1 MKIIIKKCVTLIV
14 LLLAALPLGPAMAY
28 DEPPYHLVASKASY
42 EVRLY
47 APRLV
52 AEVAYRGEGSGF
64 QTLFSYISG
73 ANISAQKLAMTVPVT
88 ESVKIRMTAP
98 VAQQQAG
105 GQKVM
110 QFFLPP
116 EFTAESAPR
125 PTNPA
130 VSIKLLPA
138 QYFAVITYSGRAS
151 DGNFIRHHQLLRQ
164 MMERD
169 GLTPLGPPVKATYNG
184 PFTLPFN
191 RRNEAMFALDLT
203 KRGS

>member
-1 MKIIIKKCVTLIV
+1 MRKAVKKSVLV
-14 LLLAALPLGPAMAY
+14 LLCLLACWLPGPVMAY
-28 DEPPYHLVASKASY
+28 DEPAYQLVTRTGSY

-52 AEVAYRGEGSGF
+52 AEVAYDRDSGGF

-73 ANISAQKLAMTVPVT
+73 ANIAAKKLAMTVPVA

-98 VAQQQAG
+98 VTQQQAF

-116 EFTAESAPR
+116 EFTADTAPQ

-130 VSIKLLPA
+130 VSVKVLPA
-138 QYFAVITYSGRAS
+138 EYFAVITYSGRAS
-151 DGNFIRHHQLLRQ
+151 DSNFTRHHQLLRQ
-164 MMERD
+164 MLERD
-169 GLTPLGPPVKATYNG
+169 GLRPLGPPVKATYNG

-191 RRNEAMFALDLT
+191 RRNEAMFALEWQ
-203 KRGS
+203 